1 MVEGRNPQIDTIHA
15 NFAHVDKNKNF
26 MITEIK
32 NKIHALVHKY
42 EQGKDVYRTAR
53 FNETQVRNEFL
64 DPLFE
69 ILGWDIRNTAGKNTN
84 EREVLLEE
92 PLKANAASHTKK
104 PDYTFRL
111 FGERKFFL
119 EAKKPCVHIEREDD
133 PAKQV
138 RRYGFTAG
146 LKISVLSNF
155 EHLYIYDTSYPV
167 EQNDTRVKAV
177 VREYKYTDYEDAAEE
192 LLEYLGKESVYS
204 GHLDKVWSE
213 IEANVNHKSVDELFL
228 QQINNWRLMLG
239 KEILNCNPE
248 IEMEEL
254 GDVVQ
259 SYINKILFL
268 RVCED
273 RNIETYQSLLQIADH
288 NSYQELIAKFKA
300 ADSRYNSGLFEEKLS
315 AEIIGN
321 VSSSFWSIICELYF
335 PQSPYSFAVLSS
347 DILGKIYEIFLSQR
361 LAVVDGQLSIVN
373 KPENEDRDI
382 VTTPNFIV
390 REILRQTMKDNL
402 AHLTDKQILSLKCA
416 DIACGSG
423 AFLLET
429 FQILCDALVDFY
441 TVNDKSK
448 LIQTDVNTFKLKFEV
463 KRNVLMSCIYG
474 VDKDFNAVEA
484 CKFGLLLKLL
494 EEEDDSTIASFHPV
508 LPNLDDNIFYGNSL
522 LESSDVPDNQVE
534 EINPF
539 DFGERKFHYIIGNPP
554 YMKTEDIKVFTPKEH
569 KLYPKRYKSAYK
581 QYDKYF
587 LFVERAFKLL
597 KEDGAMGY
605 IVPSKFMKV
614 GAGKELRNYISSN
627 KSIKAITSFGAH
639 QVFSDKSTYSCIII
653 LQNKENE
660 TFTYSEID
668 SLTKWKVRD
677 LTSFSENK
685 RNISRLGEETWVLCS
700 DRLQS
705 ILNHISAQSLPLG
718 EIVGDDYIFNGIQ
731 TSANKEYIF
740 QPESEDRQYFYF
752 KYNKQL
758 YQIEKKITK
767 PYFKTVSG
775 VDSLNTYRT
784 FKPNARVI
792 FPYKRRTD
800 GKLDVIQLSTIQRK
814 FPYFYNYLRVIKSEL
829 DRPDRD
835 IKPAPTT
842 ANEWHRFGRHQSLEA
857 CEIAEK
863 IIVGVLAQENK
874 YAVDTNGTLVSSGG
888 TAGYCLV
895 SIPADSQY
903 SIYYIQAILGS
914 IQGEWLASLYGEIF
928 RGGFIARGTKV
939 LKQIPVRTIDFNNLA
954 DVTAHKEIVERQK
967 SLISR
972 GDRIAANGNNART
985 ARPLKRQFELLKE
998 EQQQAIN
1005 NLYGMTEEEVSL
1017 IPKIKELYAAD

>member
-1 MVEGRNPQIDTIHA
+1 
-15 NFAHVDKNKNF
+15 
-26 MITEIK
+26 MINEIK
-32 NKIHALVHKY
+32 SKIHALVQKY
-42 EQGKDVYRTAR
+42 EQGKEVYRTSR

-69 ILGWDIRNTAGKNTN
+69 ILGWDIRNTTGKNTN

-119 EAKKPCVHIEREDD
+119 EAKKPCVHIEREDN

-167 EQNDTRVKAV
+167 EQNDTRVKAI
-177 VREYKYTDYEDAAEE
+177 VREYKYTDYENAAEE
-192 LLEYLGKESVYS
+192 LLEYLGKDSVYS
-204 GHLDKVWSE
+204 GHFDDVWSE
-213 IEANVNHKSVDELFL
+213 IEANINHKSVDELFL
-228 QQINNWRLMLG
+228 QQINDWRLMLG
-239 KEILNCNPE
+239 TEILRNNIE

-288 NSYQELIAKFKA
+288 NSHQELIAKFKT

-315 AEIIGN
+315 AEIIDN
-321 VSSSFWSIICELYF
+321 VSSSFWSIIRELYF

-361 LAVVDGQLSIVN
+361 LAVVDDQLIIVN

-390 REILRQTMKDNL
+390 REILRQTIKDDL
-402 AHLTDKQILSLKCA
+402 SHLTDNQIQNLKCA

-429 FQILCDALVDFY
+429 YQLLCDALIDFY
-441 TVNDKSK
+441 MKNDRSK
-448 LIQTDVNTFKLKFEV
+448 LIQTDINTYKLKFEI
-463 KRNVLMSCIYG
+463 KRNILTKCIYG

-494 EEEDDSTIASFHPV
+494 EGEDESTIATFHPI
-508 LPNLDDNIFYGNSL
+508 LPNLDKNIFYGNSL
-522 LESSDVPDNQVE
+522 LEASDVPDNQVE
-534 EINPF
+534 DINPF
-539 DFGERKFHYIIGNPP
+539 DFEERKFDYIVGNPP
-554 YMKTEDIKVFTPKEH
+554 YMKTEDIKEFTPKEY

-587 LFVERAFKLL
+587 LFIERAFNLL
-597 KEDGAMGY
+597 KENGAMGY

-614 GAGKELRNYISSN
+614 GAGKELRNFLSTH
-627 KSIKAITSFGAH
+627 KAVKAITSFGAH
-639 QVFSDKSTYSCIII
+639 QVFSDKSTYSCIVV
-653 LQNKENE
+653 LQKKENDY
-660 TFTYSEID
+660 FKYLEID
-668 SLTKWKVRD
+668 SLTKWRVRD
-677 LTSFSENK
+677 LTSFSENE
-685 RNISRLGEETWVLCS
+685 RNASLMGEETWVLCS

-705 ILNHISAQSLPLG
+705 ILNHISIQSAPLG
-718 EIVGDDYIFNGIQ
+718 DIVGDEYIFNGIQ
-731 TSANKEYIF
+731 TSANKVYIF
-740 QPESEDRQYFYF
+740 QPESEDRQYYYF
-752 KYNKQL
+752 KYNEQL
-758 YQIEKKITK
+758 YQVEKKVTK
-767 PYFKTVSG
+767 PYFKTVLG
-775 VDSLNTYRT
+775 DDSLNTYRT

-792 FPYKRRTD
+792 FPYQKRTD
-800 GKLDVIQLSTIQRK
+800 GKLDVIKLKTIQRK
-814 FPYFYNYLRVIKSEL
+814 YPYLYNYLAVIKSEL
-829 DRPDRD
+829 DRPNRD
-835 IKPAPTT
+835 IKPTPTNT
-842 ANEWHRFGRHQSLEA
+842 NEWHRFGRHQSLEA

-888 TAGYCLV
+888 TAGYCLI
-895 SIPADSQY
+895 SIPADSHY

-939 LKQIPVRTIDFNNLA
+939 LKQIPVRTIDFTNPN
-954 DVTAHKEIVERQK
+954 DVAAHNEIVERQK
-967 SLISR
+967 SLITL
-972 GDRIAANGNNART
+972 GDRIIAAGNNTRKST
-985 ARPLKRQFELLKE
+985 PLKRQFDLLKT

-1005 NLYGMTEEEVSL
+1005 NLYGMTEEEVVL
-1017 IPKIKELYAAD
+1017 IPKIKELYATD

>member
-1 MVEGRNPQIDTIHA
+1 MTDV
-15 NFAHVDKNKNF
+15 VKNA
-26 MITEIK
+26 
-32 NKIHALVHKY
+32 IHALVQKY
-42 EQGKDVYRTAR
+42 EQGKETFRSSR

-69 ILGWDIRNTAGKNTN
+69 ILGWDIRNAAGKDTN

-119 EAKKPCVHIEREDD
+119 EAKKPCVHIEREDN

-155 EHLYIYDTSYPV
+155 ERLYIYDTSYPV
-167 EQNDTRVKAV
+167 EQSDTRVKAII
-177 VREYKYTDYEDAAEE
+177 REYKYTDYEDKAEE
-192 LLEYLGKESVYS
+192 LLMFLGKDSVYS
-204 GHLDKVWSE
+204 GDFDEVWSE
-213 IEANVNHKSVDELFL
+213 IETNVNHKSVDKLFL
-228 QQINNWRLMLG
+228 LQINEWRLMLG
-239 KEILNCNPE
+239 TEILRNNPS
-248 IEMEEL
+248 IGMEEL

-273 RNIETYQSLLQIADH
+273 RNIETYQSLLQIADR
-288 NSYQELIAKFKA
+288 NSHQDLVAKFKV

-321 VSSSFWSIICELYF
+321 VSSSFWSIIRELYF
-335 PQSPYSFAVLSS
+335 PQCPYSFAVLSS

-361 LAVVDGQLSIVN
+361 LAVINGQLSIVN

-390 REILRQTMKDNL
+390 REILRQTMKENL
-402 AHLTDKQILSLKCA
+402 AHLTDKQILNLKCA

-429 FQILCDALVDFY
+429 FQLLCDALVDFY
-441 TVNDKSK
+441 MQNDKSK
-448 LIQTDVNTFKLKFEV
+448 LIQTDVNTYRLKFEV
-463 KRNVLMSCIYG
+463 KRNVLTNCIYG

-494 EEEDDSTIASFHPV
+494 EGEGDSTIATFHPV
-508 LPNLDDNIFYGNSL
+508 LPNIDENIFYGNSL
-522 LESSDVPDNQVE
+522 LESSDVPNDQVE

-539 DFGERKFHYIIGNPP
+539 DFGERKFDYIVGNPP
-554 YMKTEDIKVFTPKEH
+554 YMKTEDIKVFTPKEY
-569 KLYPKRYKSAYK
+569 KLYPKRYESAYK

-587 LFVERAFKLL
+587 LFVERAFMLL
-597 KEDGAMGY
+597 KDNGAMGY

-614 GAGKELRNYISSN
+614 GAGKKLRKYIVAH
-627 KSIKAITSFGAH
+627 KSVKAITSFGAH
-639 QVFSDKSTYSCIII
+639 QVFSDKSTYSCIIV

-660 TFTYSEID
+660 SFKYSEID
-668 SLTKWKVRD
+668 SLPRWKVRD
-677 LTSFSENK
+677 VTSFSENE
-685 RNISRLGEETWVLCS
+685 RSISRLGEATWILCS
-700 DRLQS
+700 DRLRPILDHISTQS
-705 ILNHISAQSLPLG
+705 IPLG

-731 TSANKEYIF
+731 TSANRVYIF
-740 QPESEDRQYFYF
+740 QPESEDRQYYYF
-752 KYNKQL
+752 KYNGQQ
-758 YQIEKKITK
+758 YQIEKKVTK
-767 PYFKTVSG
+767 PYFKTVPG
-775 VDSLNTYRT
+775 EDSLNTYRT

-792 FPYKRRTD
+792 FPYKRRAD
-800 GKLDVIQLSTIQRK
+800 GKLDVIKLDTIQRK
-814 FPYFYNYLRVIKSEL
+814 YPYFYKYLSVIKPEL
-829 DRPDRD
+829 ERPERD
-835 IKPAPTT
+835 IKPGPKN

-874 YAVDTNGTLVSSGG
+874 YAVDTHGTLVSSGG
-888 TAGYCLV
+888 TAGYCIV

-939 LKQIPVRTIDFNNLA
+939 LKQIPICNIDFNNPA
-954 DVTAHKEIVERQK
+954 DVAVHNEIVERQK
-967 SLISR
+967 LLISL
-972 GDRIAANGNNART
+972 GDRIAVAGNNARRAT
-985 ARPLKRQFELLKE
+985 PLKRQFELLKA

-1005 NLYGMTEEEVSL
+1005 NLYGMTEEEVIL

>member
-1 MVEGRNPQIDTIHA
+1 
-15 NFAHVDKNKNF
+15 
-26 MITEIK
+26 MIENVK
-32 NKIHALVHKY
+32 SKIHVLVERYKANRDY
-42 EQGKDVYRTAR
+42 YRSAK
-53 FNETQVRNEFL
+53 FNETEVRSQFL

-92 PLKANAASHTKK
+92 PLKENAASHTKK

-138 RRYGFTAG
+138 RRYGYTAG

-155 EHLYIYDTSYPV
+155 EQLYIYDTSCPV
-167 EQNDTRVKAV
+167 EQNDTRVKAII
-177 VREYKYTDYEDAAEE
+177 REYKYTDYEDAAEE
-192 LLEYLGKESVYS
+192 LLEYLGKNSVYS
-204 GHLDKVWSE
+204 GHFDEVWSE
-213 IEANVNHKSVDELFL
+213 IEANVNHRSVDELFL

-239 KEILNCNPE
+239 TEILRNNPE

-254 GDVVQ
+254 GDIVQ

-273 RNIETYQSLLQIADH
+273 RNIETYQSLLQIANN
-288 NSYQELIAKFKA
+288 NSHQELISKFKA
-300 ADSRYNSGLFEEKLS
+300 ADSHYNSGLFEEKLS
-315 AEIIGN
+315 EEIIGN
-321 VSSSFWSIICELYF
+321 VSSSFWAIIRELYF
-335 PQSPYSFAVLSS
+335 PQSSYSFVVLSS
-347 DILGKIYEIFLSQR
+347 DILGKIYEIFISQR

-402 AHLTDKQILSLKCA
+402 AQLTDVQILCLKCA

-429 FQILCDALVDFY
+429 FQLLCDALVDFY
-441 TVNDKSK
+441 TLNDKSK
-448 LIQTDVNTFKLKFEV
+448 LIQTDINTYKLKFEI
-463 KRNVLMSCIYG
+463 KRKVLTKCIYG

-494 EEEDDSTIASFHPV
+494 EGEDESTIATFHPV
-508 LPNLDDNIFYGNSL
+508 LPTLDENIFYGNSL
-522 LESSDVPDNQVE
+522 LEASDVPDNQAE
-534 EINPF
+534 DINPF
-539 DFGERKFHYIIGNPP
+539 DFGKRKFDYIVGNPP
-554 YMKTEDIKVFTPKEH
+554 YMKTEDIKKFTPKEH

-587 LFVERAFKLL
+587 LFIERAFKLL
-597 KEDGAMGY
+597 KENGAMGY

-614 GAGKELRNYISSN
+614 GAGKELRKFLSTH
-627 KSIKAITSFGAH
+627 KAIKAITSFGAH
-639 QVFSDKSTYSCIII
+639 QVFSDKSTYSCIIV
-653 LQNKENE
+653 LQNKENDL
-660 TFTYSEID
+660 FKYSEID
-668 SLTKWKVRD
+668 SLAKWRVRD
-677 LTSFSENK
+677 LASFSENE
-685 RNISRLGEETWVLCS
+685 RNISLMGEETWVLCS

-705 ILNHISAQSLPLG
+705 IFNHISTQSIPLC

-731 TSANKEYIF
+731 TSANKVYIF
-740 QPESEDRQYFYF
+740 QPESEDRQYYYF

-758 YQIEKKITK
+758 YQVEKKVTK

-775 VDSLNTYRT
+775 DDSLSTYRT

-792 FPYKRRTD
+792 FPYKKRTD
-800 GKLDVIQLSTIQRK
+800 GKLDVIKLSTIQRK
-814 FPYFYNYLRVIKSEL
+814 YPYFYDYLTVIRPEL

-835 IKPAPTT
+835 IKPTPKTS
-842 ANEWHRFGRHQSLEA
+842 NEWHRFGRHQSLEA
-857 CEIAEK
+857 CEVAEK

-874 YAVDTNGTLVSSGG
+874 YAVDTKGTLVSSGG

-895 SIPADSQY
+895 SIPDDSHY

-939 LKQIPVRTIDFNNLA
+939 LKQIPVRIIDFTNPD
-954 DVTAHKEIVERQK
+954 DVAAHNGIVERQR
-967 SLISR
+967 SLISL
-972 GDRIAANGNNART
+972 GDRIAAAGSNTRKST
-985 ARPLKRQFELLKE
+985 PLKRRFELLKA

-1005 NLYGMTEEEVSL
+1005 NLYGMTDEEVTL

>member
-1 MVEGRNPQIDTIHA
+1 
-15 NFAHVDKNKNF
+15 
-26 MITEIK
+26 MINEIK
-32 NKIHALVHKY
+32 NKIRTLVQKY
-42 EQGKDVYRTAR
+42 EQGKEVYRTSR

-69 ILGWDIRNTAGKNTN
+69 ILGWDIRNSAGKNTN

-155 EHLYIYDTSYPV
+155 EHLYIYDTSYSV

-204 GHLDKVWSE
+204 GHFDEVWSE

-448 LIQTDVNTFKLKFEV
+448 LIQTDVNTFKLKFEI
-463 KRNVLMSCIYG
+463 KRNVLKSCIYG

-494 EEEDDSTIASFHPV
+494 EGEDDSTIASFHPV

-653 LQNKENE
+653 LQNKENDS
-660 TFTYSEID
+660 FTYSEVD
-668 SLTKWKVRD
+668 SLAKWKVRD

-705 ILNHISAQSLPLG
+705 ILNHISTQSLPLG

-740 QPESEDRQYFYF
+740 QPESEDRQYYYF

-800 GKLDVIQLSTIQRK
+800 GKLDVIKLSTIQRK

-967 SLISR
+967 SLISL
-972 GDRIAANGNNART
+972 GDRIAAIGNNARKAT
-985 ARPLKRQFELLKE
+985 PLKRQFELLKK

>member
-1 MVEGRNPQIDTIHA
+1 
-15 NFAHVDKNKNF
+15 

-32 NKIHALVHKY
+32 NRIRALVQKY

-119 EAKKPCVHIEREDD
+119 EAKKPCIHIEREDD

-167 EQNDTRVKAV
+167 EQNDTRVKAI

-204 GHLDKVWSE
+204 GHFDEVWSE
-213 IEANVNHKSVDELFL
+213 IEANVDHKSVDELFL
-228 QQINNWRLMLG
+228 QQINDWRLMLG
-239 KEILNCNPE
+239 KEILRNNSE

-288 NSYQELIAKFKA
+288 NSHQELIAKFKA

-315 AEIIGN
+315 AEIIDN
-321 VSSSFWSIICELYF
+321 VSSSFWSIIRELYF

-361 LAVVDGQLSIVN
+361 LAVVDGKLSIVN

-402 AHLTDKQILSLKCA
+402 AHLKDEQILSLKCA

-429 FQILCDALVDFY
+429 FQLLCDALVDFY
-441 TVNDKSK
+441 TLNDKSK
-448 LIQTDVNTFKLKFEV
+448 LIQTDVNTYKLKFEI
-463 KRNVLMSCIYG
+463 KRNVLMNCIYG

-494 EEEDDSTIASFHPV
+494 EGEDDSTIASFHPV
-508 LPNLDDNIFYGNSL
+508 LPNLDENIFYGNSL
-522 LESSDVPDNQVE
+522 LESSDVPGNQVE

-539 DFGERKFHYIIGNPP
+539 DFGELRFDYIIGNPP
-554 YMKTEDIKVFTPKEH
+554 YMKTEDIVRFTPKEH
-569 KLYPKRYKSAYK
+569 DIYPKRYVSKNK
-581 QYDKYF
+581 QYDKYY
-587 LFVERAFKLL
+587 LFVERAYNLL
-597 KEDGAMGY
+597 KENGQVGY
-605 IVPSKFMKV
+605 ILPNKFTKIKS
-614 GAGKELRNYISSN
+614 ACKLREF
-627 KSIKAITSFGAH
+627 ITSANPDGFHALKSFTFFGAN
-639 QVFSDKSTYSCIII
+639 QVFKGKTTYTCI
-653 LQNKENE
+653 LVLEKAGH
-660 TFTYSEID
+660 D
-668 SLTKWKVRD
+668 SFIFEDVT
-677 LTSFSENK
+677 N
-685 RNISRLGEETWVLCS
+685 LGEWKLRKESCKIYKRPSSLLGAESWNLLTDEQQILFDKIKS
-700 DRLQS
+700 QS
-705 ILNHISAQSLPLG
+705 TTLNEVVNLSTINP
-718 EIVGDDYIFNGIQ
+718 NGIQ
-731 TSANKEYIF
+731 TSKTDAYVFKPIREDEVYYYFIFNNKEW
-740 QPESEDRQYFYF
+740 S
-752 KYNKQL
+752 
-758 YQIEKKITK
+758 IEKSITR
-767 PYFKTVSG
+767 PYYKTARG
-775 VDSLNTYRT
+775 FEELNTYRSVVI
-784 FKPNARVI
+784 NARLI
-792 FPYKRRTD
+792 FPYTVKGDKATLIPLK
-800 GKLDVIQLSTIQRK
+800 KLQSK
-814 FPYFYNYLRVIKSEL
+814 YPKAFEYFTSIREILL
-829 DRPDRD
+829 DRKMSSYKNLETEWYRYGRSQNLTDC
-835 IKPAPTT
+835 IAP
-842 ANEWHRFGRHQSLEA
+842 
-857 CEIAEK
+857 IK
-863 IIVGVLAQENK
+863 IIAGNLSNGEK
-874 YAVDTNGTLVSSGG
+874 YAIDKQQIFVPAGG
-888 TAGYCLV
+888 TAGYSLIILPKDV
-895 SIPADSQY
+895 SY
-903 SIYYIQAILGS
+903 SIYYVQALLNS
-914 IQGEWLASLYGEIF
+914 VQAEWFSLVYGDFF
-928 RGGFIARGTKV
+928 RGNFISRGTRFNGE
-939 LKQIPVRTIDFNNLA
+939 LPFYRIDSKNPIEVA
-954 DVTAHKEIVERQK
+954 KHDDIVDRQK
-967 SLISR
+967 KLISL
-972 GDRIAANGNNART
+972 GDRIAAAGNNVRKAT
-985 ARPLKRQFELLKE
+985 PLKRQFELLKA

>member
-1 MVEGRNPQIDTIHA
+1 
-15 NFAHVDKNKNF
+15 
-26 MITEIK
+26 MINEIK
-32 NKIHALVHKY
+32 NKIQALVQKY
-42 EQGKDVYRTAR
+42 EQSKDVYRTSR

-69 ILGWDIRNTAGKNTN
+69 ILGWDIRNAAGKNTN

-119 EAKKPCVHIEREDD
+119 EAKKPFVHIEREDE

-155 EHLYIYDTSYPV
+155 EYLYIYDTSYPI
-167 EQNDTRVKAV
+167 EQNDTRVKAI

-192 LLEYLGKESVYS
+192 LLEYLGKDSVYS
-204 GHLDKVWSE
+204 GRFDEVWSG
-213 IEANVNHKSVDELFL
+213 IEANINHKSVDELFL
-228 QQINNWRLMLG
+228 QQINDWRLMLG
-239 KEILNCNPE
+239 TEILRNDPE
-248 IEMEEL
+248 IEMAEL

-288 NSYQELIAKFKA
+288 NSHQELIAKFKA

-315 AEIIGN
+315 DEIVGN
-321 VSSSFWSIICELYF
+321 VSSSFWSIIRELYF

-390 REILRQTMKDNL
+390 REILRQTVKDNL
-402 AHLTDKQILSLKCA
+402 AHLTDNQILNLRCA

-429 FQILCDALVDFY
+429 FQLLCDALVDFY
-441 TVNDKSK
+441 TENDRSK
-448 LIQTDVNTFKLKFEV
+448 LIQIDINTYKLKFEV
-463 KRNVLMSCIYG
+463 KRNVLTKCIYG
-474 VDKDFNAVEA
+474 IDKDFNAVEA

-494 EEEDDSTIASFHPV
+494 EGEDESTITAFHPV
-508 LPNLDDNIFYGNSL
+508 LPILDENIFYGNSL
-522 LESSDVPDNQVE
+522 LESYNVPDNQTE
-534 EINPF
+534 DINPF
-539 DFGERKFHYIIGNPP
+539 DFGDRKFDYIIGNPP
-554 YMKTEDIKVFTPKEH
+554 YMKTEDIKKFTPKEH
-569 KLYPKRYKSAYK
+569 RLYPKFYKSAYK

-587 LFVERAFKLL
+587 LFIERAFTLL
-597 KEDGAMGY
+597 KENGAMGY

-614 GAGKELRNYISSN
+614 GAGKELRKFLSTHKAI
-627 KSIKAITSFGAH
+627 KSITSFGAH
-639 QVFSDKSTYSCIII
+639 QVFSDKSTYSCIVV
-653 LQNKENE
+653 LQNKENDS
-660 TFTYSEID
+660 FKYSEID
-668 SLTKWKVRD
+668 SLTKWRVRD
-677 LTSFSENK
+677 LTSFSENV
-685 RNISRLGEETWVLCS
+685 RNVSLMGEETWILCS
-700 DRLQS
+700 DGLQS
-705 ILNHISAQSLPLG
+705 ILNHILTQSSPLC
-718 EIVGDDYIFNGIQ
+718 EIVGDEYIFNGIQ
-731 TSANKEYIF
+731 TSANKVYVF
-740 QPESEDRQYFYF
+740 QPESEDRQYYYF
-752 KYNKQL
+752 KYNNQL
-758 YQIEKKITK
+758 CQVEKKVTK

-775 VDSLNTYRT
+775 DDSLNTYRT

-792 FPYKRRTD
+792 FPYKKRTD
-800 GKLDVIQLSTIQRK
+800 GKLDVIKLSTIQRK
-814 FPYFYNYLRVIKSEL
+814 YPYFYNYLTVIQPEL

-835 IKPAPTT
+835 IKPIPTT
-842 ANEWHRFGRHQSLEA
+842 ASEWHRFGRHQSLEA

-888 TAGYCLV
+888 TAGYCIV
-895 SIPADSQY
+895 SIPADSHY

-939 LKQIPVRTIDFNNLA
+939 LKQIPVRIIDFTNPD
-954 DVTAHKEIVERQK
+954 DVAAHNEIVERQK
-967 SLISR
+967 SLISL
-972 GDRIAANGNNART
+972 GDRIAAAGNNTRKLT
-985 ARPLKRQFELLKE
+985 PLKRRFELLRA

-1005 NLYGMTEEEVSL
+1005 NLYGMTDEEVTL
-1017 IPKIKELYAAD
+1017 IPKIKELYAVD

>member
-1 MVEGRNPQIDTIHA
+1 MTTD
-15 NFAHVDKNKNF
+15 
-26 MITEIK
+26 IK
-32 NKIHALVHKY
+32 NKIRALVQKY
-42 EQGKDVYRTAR
+42 EQGKEVYRTSR

-155 EHLYIYDTSYPV
+155 EYLYIYDTSYPV
-167 EQNDTRVKAV
+167 EKDDTRVKAV

-204 GHLDKVWSE
+204 GHFDKVWSE

-228 QQINNWRLMLG
+228 QQINDWRLMLG
-239 KEILNCNPE
+239 KEILNWNPE
-248 IEMEEL
+248 IDMEEL

-273 RNIETYQSLLQIADH
+273 RNIETYQCLLQIADH
-288 NSYQELIAKFKA
+288 NSHQELVAKFKA
-300 ADSRYNSGLFEEKLS
+300 ADSRYNSGLFVEKLS

-321 VSSSFWSIICELYF
+321 VSSSFWSIIRELYF

-361 LAVVDGQLSIVN
+361 LSVVDGLLSIVN

-390 REILRQTMKDNL
+390 REILRQTMKDDL
-402 AHLTDKQILSLKCA
+402 AQLDDEKILCLKCA

-429 FQILCDALVDFY
+429 FQLLCDALVDFY
-441 TVNDKSK
+441 TLNDKSN
-448 LIQTDVNTFKLKFEV
+448 LIQTDVNTYKLKFEI
-463 KRNVLMSCIYG
+463 KRNVLKSCIYG

-494 EEEDDSTIASFHPV
+494 EGEDDSSIESFHPI
-508 LPNLDDNIFYGNSL
+508 LPNLDNNIFYGNSL
-522 LESSDVPDNQVE
+522 LESSDVPANQVE

-539 DFGERKFHYIIGNPP
+539 DFGEHKFDYIVGNPP

-569 KLYPKRYKSAYK
+569 KLYPRRYTSAYK

-587 LFVERAFKLL
+587 LFIERAFKLL
-597 KEDGAMGY
+597 NDDGAMGY

-614 GAGKELRNYISSN
+614 GAGKKLRNFISSQ
-627 KSIKAITSFGAH
+627 KSIKGITSFGAH
-639 QVFSDKSTYSCIII
+639 QIFSDKSTYSCIVV
-653 LQNKENE
+653 LQNKEND
-660 TFTYSEID
+660 TFKYSEVD
-668 SLTKWKVRD
+668 SLAKWKVRD
-677 LTSFSENK
+677 LTSFSENE
-685 RNISRLGEETWVLCS
+685 RNVSCFGEETWVLCS

-705 ILNHISAQSLPLG
+705 ILNHISAQSAPLCD
-718 EIVGDDYIFNGIQ
+718 IVGDNYIFNGIQ
-731 TSANKEYIF
+731 TSANKVYIF
-740 QPESEDRQYFYF
+740 QPENEDSQYYYF

-758 YQIEKKITK
+758 FQIEKKVTK

-775 VDSLNTYRT
+775 DDSLNTYRT

-800 GKLDVIQLSTIQRK
+800 GKLDVIKLDTIQRK
-814 FPYFYNYLRVIKSEL
+814 YPYFYNYLCVIKPEL

-835 IKPAPTT
+835 IKPTPTT
-842 ANEWHRFGRHQSLEA
+842 TNEWHRFGRHQSLEA

-888 TAGYCLV
+888 TAGYCLI

-939 LKQIPVRTIDFNNLA
+939 LKQIPIRTIDFNNTA
-954 DVTAHKEIVERQK
+954 DVAAHKKIVERQK
-967 SLISR
+967 TLISL
-972 GDRIAANGNNART
+972 GDRIAVAGNNTRKT
-985 ARPLKRQFELLKE
+985 TPLKRQFDLIKAK
-998 EQQQAIN
+998 QQQAIN

>member
-1 MVEGRNPQIDTIHA
+1 
-15 NFAHVDKNKNF
+15 
-26 MITEIK
+26 MINEIK
-32 NKIHALVHKY
+32 NKIRTLVQKY
-42 EQGKDVYRTAR
+42 EQGKEVYRTSR

-69 ILGWDIRNTAGKNTN
+69 ILGWDIRNSASKNTN

-92 PLKANAASHTKK
+92 SIKANAASHTKK

-167 EQNDTRVKAV
+167 EQNDTRVKAI

-204 GHLDKVWSE
+204 GHFDEVWSE

-273 RNIETYQSLLQIADH
+273 RNIEMYQSLLQIADH

-402 AHLTDKQILSLKCA
+402 AHLTDKEILSLKCA

-441 TVNDKSK
+441 TVNDMSK
-448 LIQTDVNTFKLKFEV
+448 LIQTDVNTFKLKFEI
-463 KRNVLMSCIYG
+463 KRNVLKSCIYG

-494 EEEDDSTIASFHPV
+494 EGEDDSTIASFHPV

-522 LESSDVPDNQVE
+522 LESSDVPGNQVD

-569 KLYPKRYKSAYK
+569 KLYPKCYKSAYK

-653 LQNKENE
+653 LQNKENDS
-660 TFTYSEID
+660 FTYSEVD
-668 SLTKWKVRD
+668 SLAKWKVRD
-677 LTSFSENK
+677 LTSFSENE
-685 RNISRLGEETWVLCS
+685 RNISCLGEETWVLCP

-705 ILNHISAQSLPLG
+705 ILNHISTQSLPLG

-740 QPESEDRQYFYF
+740 QPESEDRQYYYF

-758 YQIEKKITK
+758 YQIEKKVTK

-800 GKLDVIQLSTIQRK
+800 GKLDVIKLSTIQRK

-967 SLISR
+967 SLISL
-972 GDRIAANGNNART
+972 GDRIAAIGNNARKAT
-985 ARPLKRQFELLKE
+985 PLKRQFELLKE

>member
-1 MVEGRNPQIDTIHA
+1 
-15 NFAHVDKNKNF
+15 
-26 MITEIK
+26 MINEIK
-32 NKIHALVHKY
+32 NKIRTLVQKY
-42 EQGKDVYRTAR
+42 EQGKEVYRTSR

-69 ILGWDIRNTAGKNTN
+69 ILGWDIRNSAGKNTN

-167 EQNDTRVKAV
+167 EQNDTRVKAI

-204 GHLDKVWSE
+204 GHFDEVWSE

-494 EEEDDSTIASFHPV
+494 EGEDDSTIASFHPV

-522 LESSDVPDNQVE
+522 LESSDVPGNQVE

-653 LQNKENE
+653 LQNKENDS
-660 TFTYSEID
+660 FTYSEVD
-668 SLTKWKVRD
+668 SLAKWKVRD

-705 ILNHISAQSLPLG
+705 ILNHISTQSLPLG

-740 QPESEDRQYFYF
+740 QPESEDRQYYYF

-758 YQIEKKITK
+758 YQIEKKVTK

-967 SLISR
+967 SLISL
-972 GDRIAANGNNART
+972 GDRIAANGNNARKAT
-985 ARPLKRQFELLKE
+985 PLKRQFELLKE

>member
-1 MVEGRNPQIDTIHA
+1 
-15 NFAHVDKNKNF
+15 
-26 MITEIK
+26 MIQEIK
-32 NKIHALVHKY
+32 NRIHALIEKY
-42 EQGKDVYRTAR
+42 EANKDFYRTSR
-53 FNETQVRNEFL
+53 FNETQVRTEFL

-69 ILGWDIRNTAGKNTN
+69 ILGWDIRNSAGKNTN

-167 EQNDTRVKAV
+167 EQNDTRVKAI

-204 GHLDKVWSE
+204 GHFDEVWSE

-321 VSSSFWSIICELYF
+321 VSSSFWSIIRELYF

-614 GAGKELRNYISSN
+614 GAGKELRKYISSN

-639 QVFSDKSTYSCIII
+639 QVFSDKSTYSCIIV
-653 LQNKENE
+653 LQNKENDS
-660 TFTYSEID
+660 FTYSEVD
-668 SLTKWKVRD
+668 SLAKWKVRD
-677 LTSFSENK
+677 LTSFSENE
-685 RNISRLGEETWVLCS
+685 RNISCLGEETWVLCS

-705 ILNHISAQSLPLG
+705 ILNHISTQSLPLG

-740 QPESEDRQYFYF
+740 QPESEDRQYYYF

-758 YQIEKKITK
+758 YQIEKKVTK

-800 GKLDVIQLSTIQRK
+800 GKLDVIKLSTIQRK

-895 SIPADSQY
+895 SIPANSQY

-967 SLISR
+967 SLISL
-972 GDRIAANGNNART
+972 GDRIAANENNARKAT
-985 ARPLKRQFELLKE
+985 PLKRQFELLKE

-1017 IPKIKELYAAD
+1017 IPKIKELYATD

>member
-1 MVEGRNPQIDTIHA
+1 
-15 NFAHVDKNKNF
+15 
-26 MITEIK
+26 MINNIK
-32 NKIHALVHKY
+32 NKIHTLVQKY
-42 EQGKDVYRTAR
+42 EKGKEVYRTPR

-111 FGERKFFL
+111 YGERKFFL
-119 EAKKPCVHIEREDD
+119 EAKKPCVRIEREDD

-155 EHLYIYDTSYPV
+155 EHLYIYDTSNPV
-167 EQNDTRVKAV
+167 EQNDTRLKAI

-192 LLEYLGKESVYS
+192 LLEFLGKDSVYS
-204 GHLDKVWSE
+204 GRFDEIWSE
-213 IEANVNHKSVDELFL
+213 IELNVNHKSIDELFL
-228 QQINNWRLMLG
+228 KQINDWRLILG
-239 KEILNCNPE
+239 TEILRNNPE
-248 IEMEEL
+248 IKMEEL

-273 RNIETYQSLLQIADH
+273 RSIEAYQSLLQIADH
-288 NSYQELIAKFKA
+288 NSHQELIAKFKA

-315 AEIIGN
+315 AEIIDN
-321 VSSSFWSIICELYF
+321 VSSSFWSIIRELYY

-361 LAVVDGQLSIVN
+361 LAVIDGKLSITN

-390 REILRQTMKDNL
+390 REILRQTMKDKL
-402 AHLTDKQILSLKCA
+402 AQLTDVQILSLKCA

-429 FQILCDALVDFY
+429 FQLLCDSLVDIY
-441 TVNDKSK
+441 TLNDKSK
-448 LIQTDVNTFKLKFEV
+448 LIQTDVNTYKLKFEV
-463 KRNVLMSCIYG
+463 KRNVLTNCIYG

-484 CKFGLLLKLL
+484 CKFGLLLKIL
-494 EEEDDSTIASFHPV
+494 EGEDDSTIASFHPV
-508 LPNLDDNIFYGNSL
+508 LPNLDNNIFYGNSL
-522 LESSDVPDNQVE
+522 LESSDVQENQVE

-539 DFGERKFHYIIGNPP
+539 DFGELKFDYIVGNPP
-554 YMKTEDIKVFTPKEH
+554 YMKTEDIKEFTPNEH
-569 KLYPKRYKSAYK
+569 KLYPNRYKSAYK

-587 LFVERAFKLL
+587 LFIERAFKLL
-597 KEDGAMGY
+597 KENGSMGY

-614 GAGKELRNYISSN
+614 GAGKELRNFLSIN
-627 KSIKAITSFGAH
+627 KAVKAITSFGAH
-639 QVFSDKSTYSCIII
+639 QVFSDKSTYSCIIV
-653 LQNKENE
+653 LQNKENDS
-660 TFTYSEID
+660 FKYSEID
-668 SLTKWKVRD
+668 SLAKWRIRD
-677 LTSFSENK
+677 LTSFSENEQNVSLMGK
-685 RNISRLGEETWVLCS
+685 ETWVLCS
-700 DRLQS
+700 NRLQS
-705 ILNHISAQSLPLG
+705 IFNLILNQSVPLS

-731 TSANKEYIF
+731 TSANKVYIF
-740 QPESEDRQYFYF
+740 QPESEDRQYYYF
-752 KYNKQL
+752 KYNKQH
-758 YQIEKKITK
+758 YQVEKKVTK

-784 FKPNARVI
+784 LKPNARVI
-792 FPYKRRTD
+792 FPYKKRTD
-800 GKLDVIQLSTIQRK
+800 GKLDIIKLSTIQHK
-814 FPYFYNYLRVIKSEL
+814 YPYFYNYLTAIQSEL
-829 DRPDRD
+829 DRPNRD
-835 IKPAPTT
+835 IKPTPTIK
-842 ANEWHRFGRHQSLEA
+842 NEWHRYGRHQSLEA
-857 CEIAEK
+857 CEISEK

-874 YAVDTNGTLVSSGG
+874 YAIDTNGTLVSSGG
-888 TAGYCLV
+888 TAGYCIV
-895 SIPADSQY
+895 SVPTDSHY

-939 LKQIPVRTIDFNNLA
+939 LKQIPVRTIDFSNPD
-954 DVTAHKEIVERQK
+954 DVKAHNEIVERQK
-967 SLISR
+967 SLISL
-972 GDRIAANGNNART
+972 GDRIAATGNNIRKLT
-985 ARPLKRQFELLKE
+985 PLKRQFELLKA

-1005 NLYGMTEEEVSL
+1005 NLYGMTDEELRL
-1017 IPKIKELYAAD
+1017 IPKIKELYAVD

>member
-1 MVEGRNPQIDTIHA
+1 
-15 NFAHVDKNKNF
+15 
-26 MITEIK
+26 
-32 NKIHALVHKY
+32 
-42 EQGKDVYRTAR
+42 
-53 FNETQVRNEFL
+53 
-64 DPLFE
+64 
-69 ILGWDIRNTAGKNTN
+69 
-84 EREVLLEE
+84 
-92 PLKANAASHTKK
+92 
-104 PDYTFRL
+104 
-111 FGERKFFL
+111 
-119 EAKKPCVHIEREDD
+119 
-133 PAKQV
+133 
-138 RRYGFTAG
+138 
-146 LKISVLSNF
+146 LSNF

-167 EQNDTRVKAV
+167 KQNDTRVKAI

-192 LLEYLGKESVYS
+192 LLEYLGKNSVYS
-204 GHLDKVWSE
+204 GHFDEVWSE

-321 VSSSFWSIICELYF
+321 VSSSFWSIIRELYF

-361 LAVVDGQLSIVN
+361 LAVVDGRLSIVN

-448 LIQTDVNTFKLKFEV
+448 LIQSDVNTFKLKFEV

-494 EEEDDSTIASFHPV
+494 EGEEDSTIASFHPV

-522 LESSDVPDNQVE
+522 LESSDVPGNQVE

-653 LQNKENE
+653 LQNKENDS
-660 TFTYSEID
+660 FTYSEVD
-668 SLTKWKVRD
+668 SLVKWKVRD
-677 LTSFSENK
+677 LTSFSENR

-705 ILNHISAQSLPLG
+705 ILNHISTQSLPLG

-740 QPESEDRQYFYF
+740 QPESEDRQYYYF

-758 YQIEKKITK
+758 YQIEKKVTK

-800 GKLDVIQLSTIQRK
+800 GKLDVIKLSTIQRK
-814 FPYFYNYLRVIKSEL
+814 FPYFYNYLRVIKSKL

-863 IIVGVLAQENK
+863 IIVGVLAQEYK

-967 SLISR
+967 SLISL
-972 GDRIAANGNNART
+972 GDRIAANGNNARKT
-985 ARPLKRQFELLKE
+985 TPLKRQFELLKE

>member
-1 MVEGRNPQIDTIHA
+1 
-15 NFAHVDKNKNF
+15 
-26 MITEIK
+26 MINEIK
-32 NKIHALVHKY
+32 NKIRTLVQKY
-42 EQGKDVYRTAR
+42 EQGKEVYRTSR

-69 ILGWDIRNTAGKNTN
+69 ILGWDIRNSAGKNTN

-155 EHLYIYDTSYPV
+155 EHLYIFDTSYPV
-167 EQNDTRVKAV
+167 EQNDTRVKAI

-204 GHLDKVWSE
+204 GHFDEVWSE

-228 QQINNWRLMLG
+228 KQINNWRLMLG

-463 KRNVLMSCIYG
+463 KRNVLKSCIYG

-494 EEEDDSTIASFHPV
+494 EGEDDSTIASFHPV

-522 LESSDVPDNQVE
+522 LESSDVPGNQVE

-614 GAGKELRNYISSN
+614 GAGKVLRNYITSN

-653 LQNKENE
+653 LQNKENDS
-660 TFTYSEID
+660 FTYSEVD
-668 SLTKWKVRD
+668 SLAKWKVRD

-705 ILNHISAQSLPLG
+705 ILNHISTQSLPLG

-740 QPESEDRQYFYF
+740 QPESEDRQYYYF

-758 YQIEKKITK
+758 YQIEKKVTK

-800 GKLDVIQLSTIQRK
+800 GKLDVIKLSTIQRK

-835 IKPAPTT
+835 IKPVPTT

-967 SLISR
+967 SLISL
-972 GDRIAANGNNART
+972 GDRIAVIGNNARKAT
-985 ARPLKRQFELLKE
+985 PLKRQFELLKE

-1005 NLYGMTEEEVSL
+1005 KLYGMTEEEVSL

>member
-1 MVEGRNPQIDTIHA
+1 
-15 NFAHVDKNKNF
+15 

-32 NKIHALVHKY
+32 NNIHNLVEKY
-42 EQGKDVYRTAR
+42 ESNRDYYRSSK
-53 FNETQVRNEFL
+53 FNETEVRSQFL

-69 ILGWDIRNTAGKNTN
+69 ILGWDIRNTSGKLTN

-92 PLKANAASHTKK
+92 PLRANALTHSKK

-119 EAKKPCVHIEREDD
+119 EAKKPCVRIDIENE

-138 RRYGFTAG
+138 RRYGYTAG

-155 EHLYIYDTSYPV
+155 EDLYIYDTSRPV
-167 EQNDTRVKAV
+167 EDNDPRIKSLVKS
-177 VREYKYTDYEDAAEE
+177 YHYTDYEIVAEE
-192 LLEYLGKESVYS
+192 LLQLLGKDAVYNGDFEEKWKDIS
-204 GHLDKVWSE
+204 L
-213 IEANVNHKSVDELFL
+213 NVNYLSVDKLFL
-228 QQINNWRLMLG
+228 KQINEWRLLLG
-239 KEILNCNPE
+239 KEILKAIPDIE
-248 IEMEEL
+248 IEYL

-273 RNIETYQSLLQIADH
+273 RNIETYQSLLQIADR
-288 NSYQELIAKFKA
+288 NSHQELIVKFKA
-300 ADSRYNSGLFEEKLS
+300 ADSRYNSGLFKEKLS
-315 AEIIGN
+315 GEIIGN
-321 VSSSFWSIICELYF
+321 VSSSFWTIIRKLYY

-390 REILRQTMKDNL
+390 REILRQTIKDNL
-402 AHLTDKQILSLKCA
+402 ANLTDNQIQNLKCA

-429 FQILCDALVDFY
+429 FQLLCDALVDFFMI
-441 TVNDKSK
+441 NDRSK
-448 LIQTDVNTFKLKFEV
+448 LIQTDVNTYKLKFEI
-463 KRNVLMSCIYG
+463 KRNVLTKCIYG

-494 EEEDDSTIASFHPV
+494 EGEDESTIATFHPI
-508 LPNLDDNIFYGNSL
+508 LPNLDENVFYGNSL
-522 LESSDVPDNQVE
+522 LEASDVPSNQTE
-534 EINPF
+534 DINPF
-539 DFGERKFHYIIGNPP
+539 DFGERKFDFIVGNPP
-554 YMKTEDIKVFTPKEH
+554 YMKTEDIKEFTPKEH
-569 KLYPKRYKSAYK
+569 KLYPRRYKSAYK

-587 LFVERAFKLL
+587 LFIERAFKLL
-597 KEDGAMGY
+597 KENGTMGY
-605 IVPSKFMKV
+605 IVPNKFMKV
-614 GAGKELRNYISSN
+614 GAGKELRKFLSTH
-627 KSIKAITSFGAH
+627 KAIKAITSFGAH
-639 QVFSDKSTYSCIII
+639 QVFSDKSTYSCIIV
-653 LQNKENE
+653 LQNKENDS
-660 TFTYSEID
+660 FKYSEID
-668 SLTKWKVRD
+668 SLSKWRVRD
-677 LTSFSENK
+677 LTSFSETE
-685 RNISRLGEETWVLCS
+685 RNVSLMGEDPWILCS

-705 ILNHISAQSLPLG
+705 ILNHISAQSSPLG
-718 EIVGDDYIFNGIQ
+718 EIVGDDNIFNGIQ
-731 TSANKEYIF
+731 TSANKVYIF
-740 QPESEDRQYFYF
+740 QPESEDRQYYYF
-752 KYNKQL
+752 KYNNQP
-758 YQIEKKITK
+758 YQVEKKVTK

-775 VDSLNTYRT
+775 DDSLNTYRT
-784 FKPNARVI
+784 FKPNARVM
-792 FPYKRRTD
+792 FPYKKKAN
-800 GKLDVIQLSTIQRK
+800 GKLNVIKLSTIQRK
-814 FPYFYNYLRVIKSEL
+814 YPYFYNYLTVIQPEL

-835 IKPAPTT
+835 IKPTPTT
-842 ANEWHRFGRHQSLEA
+842 INEWHRFGRHQSLEA
-857 CEIAEK
+857 CEITEK
-863 IIVGVLAQENK
+863 IIVGVLALENK

-939 LKQIPVRTIDFNNLA
+939 LKQIPVRTIDFNNPD
-954 DVTAHKEIVERQK
+954 DVALHNEITERQK
-967 SLISR
+967 SLISL
-972 GDRIAANGNNART
+972 GDRIATAGNNTRKST
-985 ARPLKRQFELLKE
+985 PLKRQFELLKA
-998 EQQQAIN
+998 EQQQAN
-1005 NLYGMTEEEVSL
+1005 NKLYGMTNDEVTL

>member
-1 MVEGRNPQIDTIHA
+1 
-15 NFAHVDKNKNF
+15 
-26 MITEIK
+26 MINEIK
-32 NKIHALVHKY
+32 NKIRTLVQKY
-42 EQGKDVYRTAR
+42 EQGKEVYRTSR

-69 ILGWDIRNTAGKNTN
+69 ILGWDIRNSAGKNTN

-167 EQNDTRVKAV
+167 EQNDTRVKAI

-204 GHLDKVWSE
+204 GHFDEVWSE

-463 KRNVLMSCIYG
+463 KRNVLKSCIYG

-494 EEEDDSTIASFHPV
+494 EGEDDSTIASFHPV

-522 LESSDVPDNQVE
+522 LESSDVPGNQVE

-653 LQNKENE
+653 LQNKENDS
-660 TFTYSEID
+660 FTYSEVD
-668 SLTKWKVRD
+668 SLAKWKVRD

-740 QPESEDRQYFYF
+740 QPESEDRQYYYF

-800 GKLDVIQLSTIQRK
+800 GKLDVIKLSTIQRK

-967 SLISR
+967 SLISL
-972 GDRIAANGNNART
+972 GDRIAANGNNARKST
-985 ARPLKRQFELLKE
+985 PLKRQFELLKK

>member
-1 MVEGRNPQIDTIHA
+1 
-15 NFAHVDKNKNF
+15 
-26 MITEIK
+26 MINEIK
-32 NKIHALVHKY
+32 DKIHALVQKY
-42 EQGKDVYRTAR
+42 EQGKEVYRTPS

-92 PLKANAASHTKK
+92 PLKANVASHTKK

-155 EHLYIYDTSYPV
+155 ERLYIYDTSNPV
-167 EQNDTRVKAV
+167 EQNDTRVKAI

-192 LLEYLGKESVYS
+192 LLEYLGKNSVYS
-204 GHLDKVWSE
+204 GRFDKVWGE
-213 IEANVNHKSVDELFL
+213 IEANVNHNSIDELFL
-228 QQINNWRLMLG
+228 QQINDWRLMLG
-239 KEILNCNPE
+239 TEILRNNPE

-288 NSYQELIAKFKA
+288 NSHQELIVKFKA
-300 ADSRYNSGLFEEKLS
+300 ADSRYNSGLFKEKLS
-315 AEIIGN
+315 GEIIGN
-321 VSSSFWSIICELYF
+321 VSSSFWTIIRKLYY

-390 REILRQTMKDNL
+390 REILRQTIKDNL
-402 AHLTDKQILSLKCA
+402 ANLTDNQIQNLKCA

-429 FQILCDALVDFY
+429 FQLLCDALVDFFMI
-441 TVNDKSK
+441 NDRSK
-448 LIQTDVNTFKLKFEV
+448 LIQTDVNTYKLKFEI
-463 KRNVLMSCIYG
+463 KRNVLTKCIYG

-494 EEEDDSTIASFHPV
+494 EGEDESTIATFHPI
-508 LPNLDDNIFYGNSL
+508 LPNLDENVFYGNSL
-522 LESSDVPDNQVE
+522 LEASDVPSNQTE
-534 EINPF
+534 DINPF
-539 DFGERKFHYIIGNPP
+539 DFGERKFDFIVGNPP
-554 YMKTEDIKVFTPKEH
+554 YMKTEDIKEFTPKEH

-587 LFVERAFKLL
+587 LFIERAFKLL
-597 KEDGAMGY
+597 KENGTMGY
-605 IVPSKFMKV
+605 IVPNKFMKV
-614 GAGKELRNYISSN
+614 GAGKELRKFLSTH
-627 KSIKAITSFGAH
+627 KAIKAITSFGAH
-639 QVFSDKSTYSCIII
+639 QVFSDKSTYSCIIV
-653 LQNKENE
+653 LQNKENDS
-660 TFTYSEID
+660 FKYSEID
-668 SLTKWKVRD
+668 SLSKWRVRD
-677 LTSFSENK
+677 LTSFSETE
-685 RNISRLGEETWVLCS
+685 RNVSLMGEDPWILCS

-705 ILNHISAQSLPLG
+705 ILNHISAQSSPLG
-718 EIVGDDYIFNGIQ
+718 EIVGDDNIFNGIQ
-731 TSANKEYIF
+731 TSANKVYIF
-740 QPESEDRQYFYF
+740 QPESEDRQYYYF
-752 KYNKQL
+752 KYNNQL
-758 YQIEKKITK
+758 YQVEKKVTK

-775 VDSLNTYRT
+775 DDSLNTYRT

-792 FPYKRRTD
+792 FPYKKKAN
-800 GKLDVIQLSTIQRK
+800 GKLDVIKLSTIQRRY
-814 FPYFYNYLRVIKSEL
+814 PYLYNYLTVIQPEL

-842 ANEWHRFGRHQSLEA
+842 TNEWHRFGRHQSLEA
-857 CEIAEK
+857 CEITEK

-895 SIPADSQY
+895 SIPADSLY

-939 LKQIPVRTIDFNNLA
+939 LKQIPVRTIDFNNPD
-954 DVTAHKEIVERQK
+954 DVAWHNEIAERQK
-967 SLISR
+967 SLISL
-972 GDRIAANGNNART
+972 GDRIALAGNNTRKST
-985 ARPLKRQFELLKE
+985 PLKRQFELRKA

-1005 NLYGMTEEEVSL
+1005 NLYGMTDDEVSL

>member
-1 MVEGRNPQIDTIHA
+1 
-15 NFAHVDKNKNF
+15 
-26 MITEIK
+26 MINEIK
-32 NKIHALVHKY
+32 NKIRTLVQKY
-42 EQGKDVYRTAR
+42 EQGKEVYRTSR

-69 ILGWDIRNTAGKNTN
+69 ILGWDIRNSAGKNTN

-167 EQNDTRVKAV
+167 EQNDTRIKAI

-204 GHLDKVWSE
+204 GHFDEVWSE

-494 EEEDDSTIASFHPV
+494 EGEDDSTIASFHPV

-522 LESSDVPDNQVE
+522 LESSDVPGNQVE

-653 LQNKENE
+653 LQNKENDS
-660 TFTYSEID
+660 FTYSEVD
-668 SLTKWKVRD
+668 SLAKWKVRD

-740 QPESEDRQYFYF
+740 QPESEDRQYYYF

-800 GKLDVIQLSTIQRK
+800 GKLDVIKLSTIQRK

-967 SLISR
+967 SLISL
-972 GDRIAANGNNART
+972 GDRIAANGNNARKST
-985 ARPLKRQFELLKE
+985 PLKRQFELLKK

>member
-1 MVEGRNPQIDTIHA
+1 
-15 NFAHVDKNKNF
+15 
-26 MITEIK
+26 MINEIK
-32 NKIHALVHKY
+32 NKIRILVQKY
-42 EQGKDVYRTAR
+42 EQGKEVYRTSR

-69 ILGWDIRNTAGKNTN
+69 ILGWDIRNSAGKNTN

-167 EQNDTRVKAV
+167 EQNDTRVKAI

-204 GHLDKVWSE
+204 GHFDEVWSE

-463 KRNVLMSCIYG
+463 KRNVLKSCIYG

-494 EEEDDSTIASFHPV
+494 EGEDDITIASFHPV

-522 LESSDVPDNQVE
+522 LESSDVPGNQVE

-653 LQNKENE
+653 LQNKENDS
-660 TFTYSEID
+660 FTYSEVD
-668 SLTKWKVRD
+668 SLAKWKVRD

-740 QPESEDRQYFYF
+740 QPESEDRQYYYF

-800 GKLDVIQLSTIQRK
+800 GKLDVIKLSTIQRK

-967 SLISR
+967 SLISL
-972 GDRIAANGNNART
+972 GDRIAANGNNARKST
-985 ARPLKRQFELLKE
+985 PLKRQFELLKK

>member
-1 MVEGRNPQIDTIHA
+1 
-15 NFAHVDKNKNF
+15 
-26 MITEIK
+26 MIENIK
-32 NKIHALVHKY
+32 NKIHVLVERY
-42 EQGKDVYRTAR
+42 EANLNYYRSAK
-53 FNETQVRNEFL
+53 FNETEARSLFL

-167 EQNDTRVKAV
+167 EQNDTRVKAI

-192 LLEYLGKESVYS
+192 LLEYLGKDSVYS
-204 GHLDKVWSE
+204 GRFDEVWSE

-228 QQINNWRLMLG
+228 QQINDWRLRLG
-239 KEILNCNPE
+239 TEILNNDPE

-288 NSYQELIAKFKA
+288 NSYLELVAKFKE
-300 ADSRYNSGLFEEKLS
+300 ADSRYNSGLFEETLS
-315 AEIIGN
+315 DEIIGN
-321 VSSSFWSIICELYF
+321 VSSSFWSIIRELYF

-361 LAVVDGQLSIVN
+361 LAVVDGQLCIVN

-402 AHLTDKQILSLKCA
+402 AQLTDVQILCLKCA

-429 FQILCDALVDFY
+429 FQLLCDALVDFY
-441 TVNDKSK
+441 TLNDKSK
-448 LIQTDVNTFKLKFEV
+448 LIQTGVNTYKLKFEV
-463 KRNVLMSCIYG
+463 KRNVLTKCIYG

-494 EEEDDSTIASFHPV
+494 EGEDESTIATSHPV
-508 LPNLDDNIFYGNSL
+508 LPALDENIFYGNSL
-522 LESSDVPDNQVE
+522 LEASDVPDNQAE
-534 EINPF
+534 DINPF
-539 DFGERKFHYIIGNPP
+539 DFGKRKFDYIVGNPP
-554 YMKTEDIKVFTPKEH
+554 YMKTEDIKKFTPKEH

-587 LFVERAFKLL
+587 LFIERAFKLL
-597 KEDGAMGY
+597 KENGAMGY

-614 GAGKELRNYISSN
+614 GAGKELRNFLSTH
-627 KSIKAITSFGAH
+627 KAIKAITSFGAH
-639 QVFSDKSTYSCIII
+639 QVFSDKSTYSCIVV
-653 LQNKENE
+653 LQNKENG
-660 TFTYSEID
+660 TFKYSEID
-668 SLTKWKVRD
+668 SLAKWKVRD
-677 LTSFSENK
+677 LTSFSENE
-685 RNISRLGEETWVLCS
+685 RNISLMGEETWVLCS

-705 ILNHISAQSLPLG
+705 ILNHISTQSVPLC
-718 EIVGDDYIFNGIQ
+718 EIVGDNYIFNGIQ
-731 TSANKEYIF
+731 TSANKVYIF
-740 QPESEDRQYFYF
+740 QPESEDRLYYYF
-752 KYNKQL
+752 KYNNQL
-758 YQIEKKITK
+758 YQVEKKVTK

-775 VDSLNTYRT
+775 DDSLNTYRT

-792 FPYKRRTD
+792 FPYKKRTD
-800 GKLDVIQLSTIQRK
+800 GKLNVIKLSTIQRK
-814 FPYFYNYLRVIKSEL
+814 YPYFYNYLTVIRPEL

-835 IKPAPTT
+835 IKPTPTT

-895 SIPADSQY
+895 SIPAGSPY

-939 LKQIPVRTIDFNNLA
+939 LKQIPVRIIDFTNPV
-954 DVTAHKEIVERQK
+954 DVAAHNEIVKRQK
-967 SLISR
+967 SLISL
-972 GDRIAANGNNART
+972 GDRIAAAGNNTRKLT
-985 ARPLKRQFELLKE
+985 PLKRQFELLKA

-1005 NLYGMTEEEVSL
+1005 HLYGMTNEEVTL